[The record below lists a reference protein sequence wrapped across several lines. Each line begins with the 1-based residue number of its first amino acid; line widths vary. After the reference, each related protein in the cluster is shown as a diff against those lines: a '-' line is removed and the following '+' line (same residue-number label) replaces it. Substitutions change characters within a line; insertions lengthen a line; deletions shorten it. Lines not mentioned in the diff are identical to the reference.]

1 MEIIAN
7 SRSIYF
13 AFFDLFDKWQLYKV
27 SIKDRK
33 LTFYKTVSN
42 LHGFKKNRRL
52 RNKKRNINNIKF
64 LKQCKTF

>member
-27 SIKDRK
+27 SLKYRK
-33 LTFYKTVSN
+33 LTYCKTVSN
-42 LHGFKKNRRL
+42 LHGFKKIEDYETRKEILTKLN
-52 RNKKRNINNIKF
+52 F
-64 LKQCKTF
+64 